1 MNKRIQSL
9 EAEVAKSKTEDN
21 SSLITVED
29 LRETNE
35 RVEERTNRQLRK
47 TLVFRGIPEQEQEKS
62 WKETENILAK
72 RIADTLDI
80 EIEDAATMIDRC
92 HRGGNPK
99 YYNDKNKPR
108 PIFAAMFKWKDCEEI
123 IWEARQKKS
132 VLVDYKYGPLTTRR
146 RNLAL
151 QLRRTL
157 INEGTI
163 VKAHVAYPARLMGKS
178 ATDKKYREIKDF
190 SKTDVSHLFK

>member
-1 MNKRIQSL
+1 MPPKKKTSSQSSPSPSKPNAGDDCHNCQKLIQTIEQLQQTVSEMNKRIQSL

-99 YYNDKNKPR
+99 YYNDKK
-108 PIFAAMFKWKDCEEI
+108 
-123 IWEARQKKS
+123 
-132 VLVDYKYGPLTTRR
+132 
-146 RNLAL
+146 NLDLFLL
-151 QLRRTL
+151 QCLNGKT
-157 INEGTI
+157 
-163 VKAHVAYPARLMGKS
+163 VKR
-178 ATDKKYREIKDF
+178 
-190 SKTDVSHLFK
+190 

>member
-1 MNKRIQSL
+1 
-9 EAEVAKSKTEDN
+9 
-21 SSLITVED
+21 
-29 LRETNE
+29 
-35 RVEERTNRQLRK
+35 
-47 TLVFRGIPEQEQEKS
+47 
-62 WKETENILAK
+62 
-72 RIADTLDI
+72 
-80 EIEDAATMIDRC
+80 
-92 HRGGNPK
+92 
-99 YYNDKNKPR
+99 
-108 PIFAAMFKWKDCEEI
+108 MFKWKDCEEI

-157 INEGTI
+157 INEGTL